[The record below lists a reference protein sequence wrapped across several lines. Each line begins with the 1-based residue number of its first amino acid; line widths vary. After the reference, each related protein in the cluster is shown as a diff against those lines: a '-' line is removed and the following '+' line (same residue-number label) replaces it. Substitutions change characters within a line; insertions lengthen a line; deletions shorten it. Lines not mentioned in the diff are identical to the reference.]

1 MKYSL
6 LALLMSVLVV
16 MSLPAQTGQ
25 PIVTVM
31 DFETNGVSENE
42 MLSVISLLSSS
53 LFQTGSFTVIDVA
66 ERDTILKEIEFS
78 LTGCTDESCQVEVG
92 KLLSAEMIVTGSLRK
107 VGTKYVLSAKM
118 LETSTSRRVGSTDGI
133 YEDIDSLLGDIYP
146 FSCRLAGIEEPAAD
160 VSQAQVEKPDSRK
173 IIGFSVLGAGA
184 VTAGIGGYLL
194 YAAFAFNSE
203 TVESSK
209 TAYLAAVEGDDHE
222 ALYSDYLSLQEEFS
236 GKLVTAAIIT
246 GVGAAAMGASVF
258 FLAPEKEKAPR
269 VSFSVLPAP
278 GAARIAVHVNYQGRR

>member
-6 LALLMSVLVV
+6 LALIMSVLVV

-78 LTGCTDESCQVEVG
+78 LTGCTDESCQLEVG
-92 KLLSAEMIVTGSLRK
+92 KLLSAELIVTGSLRM

-118 LETSTSRRVGSTDGI
+118 LETSTSRRIGSADGI
-133 YEDIDSLLGDIYP
+133 YNDIDSLLGDIYP
-146 FSCRLAGIEEPAAD
+146 FSCRLAGIEPVAD
-160 VSQAQVEKPDSRK
+160 TPQTAEKKPESRK
-173 IIGFSVLGAGA
+173 VIGYSVLGAGA

-222 ALYSDYLSLQEEFS
+222 ALYSDYISLQKEFT

-246 GVGAAAMGASVF
+246 GAGAAAMGASVF

-278 GAARIAVHVNYQGRR
+278 GAARIAVHVNYQGGR